1 MSGFKVVYRID
12 PTDDTPEITWEE
24 GCPLLLDALQIAR
37 NTDTGEAY
45 VQTRFLNISGEKIN
59 SFKVTIT
66 VVYGDGSEENL
77 CLNPLDADI
86 FSGMTYSA
94 RPVVLSAG
102 DAIAA
107 RVKVE
112 IVCRDSGQWV
122 SHLPL
127 SKVRKPCALSL
138 SSTAL
143 EERVDELRE
152 LGCKDSRKASLYS
165 IERNDGWTL
174 CPCGQVNVGTKY
186 CVSCGLDLSNY
197 SSALEDLKT
206 LSQKGADRKEREEA
220 ERQKRDEKQAETKKK
235 AIRFS
240 VPMLLI
246 VLILLM
252 VWYSAVFLPRDNAEK
267 GLSAF
272 EENNSLYEYGDWVDL
287 DEWEEKSTNYTEELK
302 NFTSFNYSRLSEE
315 SKLKVLKLLA
325 KEETIDAIYDEVVS
339 NWAIDPPE
347 LEVSL
352 ALDSVSIEDD
362 DENGGTFTVTVESRE
377 HAGWYSS
384 SSKRKQST
392 SFECE
397 YQATFEPDLEKGSVD
412 MHPLQRVSSELVY
425 F

>member
-45 VQTRFLNISGEKIN
+45 IQTRFLNISGEKIN

-66 VVYGDGSEENL
+66 VVYGDGSEESL

-86 FSGMTYSA
+86 FSGLTYSA
-94 RPVVLSAG
+94 KPVALSAG

-107 RVKVE
+107 KVKVE
-112 IVCRDSGQWV
+112 SVGQDSGQWV

-127 SKVRKPCALSL
+127 SKVRRPCALSL

-143 EERVDELRE
+143 EERVSELRE

-174 CPCGQVNVGTKY
+174 CPCGQVNVGTKR
-186 CVSCGLDLSNY
+186 CVSCGLDLSTY
-197 SSALEDLKT
+197 SSELEDLKT
-206 LSQKGADRKEREEA
+206 LSQKGAERKEREEA
-220 ERQKRDEKQAETKKK
+220 ERQQRDEKQAETKKK
-235 AIRFS
+235 AIRLF

-246 VLILLM
+246 GLFLLM
-252 VWYSAVFLPRDNAEK
+252 VWYSAVFLPQDNAEK
-267 GLSAF
+267 GLLAF
-272 EENNSLYEYGDWVDL
+272 EENNSLYEYDEWVDL
-287 DEWEEKSTNYTEELK
+287 DEWEEKSTNYTEELN

-339 NWAIDPPE
+339 NWTIDPPE

-352 ALDSVSIEDD
+352 AVDSVSIEDG
-362 DENGGTFTVTVESRE
+362 DEKGGTFTVTVESRE
-377 HAGWYSS
+377 NAGWYSS
-384 SSKRKQST
+384 STKHKLSS

-412 MHPLQRVSSELVY
+412 MHPLHRVSCELM
-425 F
+425 

>member
-138 SSTAL
+138 SSAAL
-143 EERVDELRE
+143 EERVRELRE

-174 CPCGQVNVGTKY
+174 CPCGQVNVGTKH
-186 CVSCGLDLSNY
+186 CVSCGLDLSTY

-235 AIRFS
+235 AIRFF

-246 VLILLM
+246 GLILLM

-272 EENNSLYEYGDWVDL
+272 EENNSLYEYDDWVDL
-287 DEWEEKSTNYTEELK
+287 DEWEEKSTNYTEELN

-362 DENGGTFTVTVESRE
+362 DVKGGAFTVTVESRE
-377 HAGWYSS
+377 NAGWYSS
-384 SSKRKQST
+384 SSKHKLSS

-412 MHPLQRVSSELVY
+412 MHPLQRVSCELM
-425 F
+425 

>member
-37 NTDTGEAY
+37 STDTGEAY

-186 CVSCGLDLSNY
+186 CVSCGLDLSTY

-220 ERQKRDEKQAETKKK
+220 ERQKRDEKQAETKTK
-235 AIRFS
+235 AIRFITP
-240 VPMLLI
+240 VLLI
-246 VLILLM
+246 GLILS
-252 VWYSAVFLPRDNAEK
+252 VAWYSTVFLPRDNAEK

-272 EENNSLYEYGDWVDL
+272 EEHNSLYEYDEWVDL
-287 DEWEEKSTNYTEELK
+287 DEWEDKSSDYTKRLN
-302 NFTSFNYSRLSEE
+302 NFMSLNYSKLSEN

-339 NWAIDPPE
+339 DWAIDPSE

-352 ALDSVSIEDD
+352 SLDSVSIEDD
-362 DENGGTFTVTVESRE
+362 DE
-377 HAGWYSS
+377 
-384 SSKRKQST
+384 KRRI
-392 SFECE
+392 FYRHC
-397 YQATFEPDLEKGSVD
+397 
-412 MHPLQRVSSELVY
+412 
-425 F
+425 

>member
-45 VQTRFLNISGEKIN
+45 IQTRFLNISGEKIN

-66 VVYGDGSEENL
+66 VVYGDGSEESL

-86 FSGMTYSA
+86 FSGLTYSA
-94 RPVVLSAG
+94 KPVALSAG

-107 RVKVE
+107 KVKVE
-112 IVCRDSGQWV
+112 SVGQDSGQWV

-127 SKVRKPCALSL
+127 SKVRRPCALSL

-143 EERVDELRE
+143 EERVSELRE

-174 CPCGQVNVGTKY
+174 CPCGQVNVGTKR
-186 CVSCGLDLSNY
+186 CVSCGLDLSTY
-197 SSALEDLKT
+197 SSELEDLKT
-206 LSQKGADRKEREEA
+206 LSQKGAERKEREEA
-220 ERQKRDEKQAETKKK
+220 ERQQRDEKQAETKKK
-235 AIRFS
+235 AIRLF

-246 VLILLM
+246 GLILLM
-252 VWYSAVFLPRDNAEK
+252 VWYSAAFLPQDNAEK
-267 GLSAF
+267 GLLAF
-272 EENNSLYEYGDWVDL
+272 EENNSLYEYDEWVDL
-287 DEWEEKSTNYTEELK
+287 DEWEEKSTNYTEELN

-339 NWAIDPPE
+339 NWTIDPPE

-352 ALDSVSIEDD
+352 AVDSVSIEDG
-362 DENGGTFTVTVESRE
+362 DEKGGTFTVTVESRE
-377 HAGWYSS
+377 NAGWYSS
-384 SSKRKQST
+384 STKHKLSS

-412 MHPLQRVSSELVY
+412 MHPLHRVSCELM
-425 F
+425 

>member
-66 VVYGDGSEENL
+66 VVYGDESEENL

-94 RPVVLSAG
+94 KPVVLSAG

-112 IVCRDSGQWV
+112 IVCQDSGQWV

-143 EERVDELRE
+143 EERACELRE

-174 CPCGQVNVGTKY
+174 CPCGQVNVETKR
-186 CVSCGLDLSNY
+186 CVSCGLDLSTY
-197 SSALEDLKT
+197 SSELEDLKA
-206 LSQKGADRKEREEA
+206 LSQKGAERKEREEA
-220 ERQKRDEKQAETKKK
+220 ERRQRDEKLAETKKK
-235 AIRFS
+235 AIRFF

-246 VLILLM
+246 GLIFLM

-272 EENNSLYEYGDWVDL
+272 EDNNSLYEYDEWVDL
-287 DEWEEKSTNYTEELK
+287 DEWEEKSTNYTEELN
-302 NFTSFNYSRLSEE
+302 NFTSFNYSRLSEQ
-315 SKLKVLKLLA
+315 SKLNVLKLLA

-339 NWAIDPPE
+339 NWAIDPSE

-352 ALDSVSIEDD
+352 ALDSVSIEDE
-362 DENGGTFTVTVESRE
+362 DEKGGTFTVTVESRE
-377 HAGWYSS
+377 NAGWYSS
-384 SSKRKQST
+384 SSKHRVST
-392 SFECE
+392 TFECE

>member
-143 EERVDELRE
+143 EERVRELRE

-174 CPCGQVNVGTKY
+174 CPCGQVNVGTKH
-186 CVSCGLDLSNY
+186 CVSCGLDLSTY

-235 AIRFS
+235 AIRFF

-246 VLILLM
+246 GLILLM

-272 EENNSLYEYGDWVDL
+272 EENNSLYEYDDWVDL
-287 DEWEEKSTNYTEELK
+287 DEWEEKSTNYTEELN

-362 DENGGTFTVTVESRE
+362 DVKGGAFTLTVESRE
-377 HAGWYSS
+377 NAGWYSS
-384 SSKRKQST
+384 SSKHKLSS

-412 MHPLQRVSSELVY
+412 MHPLQRVSCKLM
-425 F
+425 

>member
-107 RVKVE
+107 RVKAE

-143 EERVDELRE
+143 EERVRELRE

-174 CPCGQVNVGTKY
+174 CPCGQVNVGTKH
-186 CVSCGLDLSNY
+186 CVSCGLDLSTY

-235 AIRFS
+235 AIRFF
-240 VPMLLI
+240 VPMMFI
-246 VLILLM
+246 GLILLM

-267 GLSAF
+267 RLSAF
-272 EENNSLYEYGDWVDL
+272 EENNSLYEYDDWVDL
-287 DEWEEKSTNYTEELK
+287 DEWEEKSTNYTEELN

-362 DENGGTFTVTVESRE
+362 DVKGGAFTVTVESRE
-377 HAGWYSS
+377 NAGWYSS
-384 SSKRKQST
+384 SSKHKLSS

-412 MHPLQRVSSELVY
+412 MHPLQRVSCELM
-425 F
+425 

>member
-186 CVSCGLDLSNY
+186 CVSCGLDLSTY

-325 KEETIDAIYDEVVS
+325 KEETIDVIYDEVVS

>member
-66 VVYGDGSEENL
+66 VVYGDGSEESL

-86 FSGMTYSA
+86 ISGMTYSA
-94 RPVVLSAG
+94 RPVALSAG
-102 DAIAA
+102 DVIAA
-107 RVKVE
+107 RAKVE

-143 EERVDELRE
+143 EERVCELRE
-152 LGCKDSRKASLYS
+152 LGCKDSREASLYS
-165 IERNDGWTL
+165 IEINEGWTL
-174 CPCGQVNVGTKY
+174 CPCGQVNVETKR
-186 CVSCGLDLSNY
+186 CVSCGLDLSAY
-197 SSALEDLKT
+197 SSELEDLKT
-206 LSQKGADRKEREEA
+206 LSQKGADRKEREEV

-235 AIRFS
+235 AIRFF
-240 VPMLLI
+240 VPLLLI
-246 VLILLM
+246 GLILLM
-252 VWYSAVFLPRDNAEK
+252 VWYSAVFLPRDNAERE
-267 GLSAF
+267 LSAF
-272 EENNSLYEYGDWVDL
+272 EENNSLYEYDDWVDL
-287 DEWEEKSTNYTEELK
+287 DEWEEKSTNYTEELN
-302 NFTSFNYSRLSEE
+302 NFASLNYSKLSEE
-315 SKLKVLKLLA
+315 SKLKALKLLA
-325 KEETIDAIYDEVVS
+325 KKDTIDAIYDRVVS
-339 NWAIDPPE
+339 NWKIDPPE

-384 SSKRKQST
+384 STKHKLSS

-397 YQATFEPDLEKGSVD
+397 YQATFEPDLEEGSVD
-412 MHPLQRVSSELVY
+412 MHPLQRVSCELMY
-425 F
+425 

>member
-37 NTDTGEAY
+37 NTDTGKAY
-45 VQTRFLNISGEKIN
+45 IQTRFLNISSEKIN

-143 EERVDELRE
+143 EERVRELRE

-174 CPCGQVNVGTKY
+174 CPCGQVNVGTKH
-186 CVSCGLDLSNY
+186 CVSCGLDLSTY

-235 AIRFS
+235 AIRFF

-246 VLILLM
+246 GLILLM

-267 GLSAF
+267 GLLAF
-272 EENNSLYEYGDWVDL
+272 EENNSLYEYDDWVDL
-287 DEWEEKSTNYTEELK
+287 DEWEEKSTNYTEELN

-325 KEETIDAIYDEVVS
+325 KEETIDAIYDKVAS
-339 NWAIDPPE
+339 NWAIDPSK

-362 DENGGTFTVTVESRE
+362 EEKGEAFTVTVESRE
-377 HAGWYSS
+377 NAGWYSS
-384 SSKRKQST
+384 SSKHRLST

-397 YQATFEPDLEKGSVD
+397 YQATFKPDLEKGSVD
-412 MHPLQRVSSELVY
+412 MHPLQRVSCELM
-425 F
+425 

>member
-45 VQTRFLNISGEKIN
+45 IQTRFLNISGEKIN

-66 VVYGDGSEENL
+66 VAYGDGSEESL
-77 CLNPLDADI
+77 CLNPLDADV

-94 RPVVLSAG
+94 KPVALSAG

-107 RVKVE
+107 KVKVE
-112 IVCRDSGQWV
+112 SVERDSGQWV

-143 EERVDELRE
+143 EERVSELRE
-152 LGCKDSRKASLYS
+152 LGCKDSRRASLYS

-174 CPCGQVNVGTKY
+174 CPCGQINVETKR
-186 CVSCGLDLSNY
+186 CVLCGLDLSAY
-197 SSALEDLKT
+197 ISELEDLKT

-220 ERQKRDEKQAETKKK
+220 ERRKREEKQAETKKK
-235 AIRFS
+235 AIRLF
-240 VPMLLI
+240 VPALLI
-246 VLILLM
+246 GIILSM

-267 GLSAF
+267 GLSTF
-272 EENNSLYEYGDWVDL
+272 EENNSLYEYDEWVDL
-287 DEWEEKSTNYTEELK
+287 DEWEEKSTNYTERL
-302 NFTSFNYSRLSEE
+302 NSFTSLNYSKLSED

-325 KEETIDAIYDEVVS
+325 KEETIDAIYDKVAS
-339 NWAIDPPE
+339 NWAIDPSK

-362 DENGGTFTVTVESRE
+362 EEKGEAFTVTVESRE
-377 HAGWYSS
+377 NAGWYSS

-397 YQATFEPDLEKGSVD
+397 YQATFEPDLEEGSVD
-412 MHPLQRVSSELVY
+412 MHSLQRVSCELIMY
-425 F
+425 

>member
-66 VVYGDGSEENL
+66 VVYADGSEESL

-94 RPVVLSAG
+94 RPVALSAG

-143 EERVDELRE
+143 EERVCELRE

-174 CPCGQVNVGTKY
+174 CPCGQVNVETKR
-186 CVSCGLDLSNY
+186 CVSCGLDLSAY
-197 SSALEDLKT
+197 SSELEDLKT
-206 LSQKGADRKEREEA
+206 LSQKGADRKEREEV
-220 ERQKRDEKQAETKKK
+220 ERKKRDEKQAETKKK
-235 AIRFS
+235 AIRFF
-240 VPMLLI
+240 VPLLLI
-246 VLILLM
+246 GLILLM

-267 GLSAF
+267 ELAAF
-272 EENNSLYEYGDWVDL
+272 EENNSLYEYDDWVDL
-287 DEWEEKSTNYTEELK
+287 DEWEEKSTNYTEELN
-302 NFTSFNYSRLSEE
+302 NFASLNYSRLSEE
-315 SKLKVLKLLA
+315 SKLKALKLLA
-325 KEETIDAIYDEVVS
+325 KKDTIDAIYDRVVS
-339 NWAIDPPE
+339 DWKIDPPE

-384 SSKRKQST
+384 STKHKLSS

-397 YQATFEPDLEKGSVD
+397 YQATFEPDLEEGSVD
-412 MHPLQRVSSELVY
+412 MDPLQRVSCELMY
-425 F
+425 

>member
-107 RVKVE
+107 KVKVE
-112 IVCRDSGQWV
+112 TVGQDSGQWV

-127 SKVRKPCALSL
+127 SKVRRPCALSL

-143 EERVDELRE
+143 EERVSELRE

-174 CPCGQVNVGTKY
+174 CPCGQVNVGTKR
-186 CVSCGLDLSNY
+186 CVSCGLDLSTY
-197 SSALEDLKT
+197 SSELEDLKT
-206 LSQKGADRKEREEA
+206 LSQKGAERKEREEA
-220 ERQKRDEKQAETKKK
+220 ERQQRDEKQAETKKK
-235 AIRFS
+235 AIRLF

-246 VLILLM
+246 GLILLM

-267 GLSAF
+267 GLLAF
-272 EENNSLYEYGDWVDL
+272 EENNSLYEYDEWVDL
-287 DEWEEKSTNYTEELK
+287 DEWEEKSTNYTEELN

-315 SKLKVLKLLA
+315 SKLKLLKLLA

-339 NWAIDPPE
+339 NWTIDPPE

-352 ALDSVSIEDD
+352 AVDSVSIEDG
-362 DENGGTFTVTVESRE
+362 DEKGGTFTVTVESRE
-377 HAGWYSS
+377 NAGWYSS
-384 SSKRKQST
+384 STKHKLSS

-412 MHPLQRVSSELVY
+412 MHPLHRVSCELM
-425 F
+425 

>member
-66 VVYGDGSEENL
+66 VVYGDESEENL

-94 RPVVLSAG
+94 KPVVLSAG

-112 IVCRDSGQWV
+112 IVCQDSGQWV

-143 EERVDELRE
+143 EERVCELRE

-174 CPCGQVNVGTKY
+174 CPCGQVNVETKR
-186 CVSCGLDLSNY
+186 CVSCGLDLSTY
-197 SSALEDLKT
+197 SSELEDLKA
-206 LSQKGADRKEREEA
+206 LSQKGAERKEREEA
-220 ERQKRDEKQAETKKK
+220 ERRQRDEKLAETKKK
-235 AIRFS
+235 AIRFF

-246 VLILLM
+246 GLIFLM

-272 EENNSLYEYGDWVDL
+272 EDNNSLYEYDEWVDL
-287 DEWEEKSTNYTEELK
+287 DEWEEKSTNYTEELN
-302 NFTSFNYSRLSEE
+302 NFTSFNYSRLSEQ
-315 SKLKVLKLLA
+315 SKLNVLKLLA

-339 NWAIDPPE
+339 NWAIDPSE

-352 ALDSVSIEDD
+352 ALDSVSIEDE
-362 DENGGTFTVTVESRE
+362 DEKGGTFTVTVESRE
-377 HAGWYSS
+377 NAGWYSS
-384 SSKRKQST
+384 SSKRKQSV

-397 YQATFEPDLEKGSVD
+397 YQATFESDLEEGSVD
-412 MHPLQRVSSELVY
+412 MHPLQRVSCELM
-425 F
+425 

>member
-12 PTDDTPEITWEE
+12 PTDGTPEITWEE

-143 EERVDELRE
+143 EERVRELRE

-174 CPCGQVNVGTKY
+174 CPCGQVNVGTKH
-186 CVSCGLDLSNY
+186 CVSCGLDLSTY

-235 AIRFS
+235 AIRLF

-246 VLILLM
+246 GLILLM

-272 EENNSLYEYGDWVDL
+272 EENNSLYEYDDWVDL
-287 DEWEEKSTNYTEELK
+287 DEWEEKSTNYTEELN

-362 DENGGTFTVTVESRE
+362 DVKGGAFTVTVESRE
-377 HAGWYSS
+377 NAGWYSS
-384 SSKRKQST
+384 SSKHKLSS

-412 MHPLQRVSSELVY
+412 MHPLQRVSCELM
-425 F
+425 

>member
-107 RVKVE
+107 SVKVE

-143 EERVDELRE
+143 EERVRELRE

-174 CPCGQVNVGTKY
+174 CPCGQVNVGTKH
-186 CVSCGLDLSNY
+186 CVSCGLDLSTY

-235 AIRFS
+235 AIRFF

-246 VLILLM
+246 GLILLM

-267 GLSAF
+267 RLSAF
-272 EENNSLYEYGDWVDL
+272 EENNSLYEYDDWVDL
-287 DEWEEKSTNYTEELK
+287 DEWEEKSTNYTEELN

-362 DENGGTFTVTVESRE
+362 DVKGGAFTVTVESRE
-377 HAGWYSS
+377 NAGWYSS
-384 SSKRKQST
+384 SSKHKLSS

-412 MHPLQRVSSELVY
+412 MHPLQRVSCELM
-425 F
+425 

>member
-66 VVYGDGSEENL
+66 VIYGDGSEENL

-143 EERVDELRE
+143 EERVRELRE

-174 CPCGQVNVGTKY
+174 CPCGQVNVGTKH
-186 CVSCGLDLSNY
+186 CVSCGLDLSTY

-235 AIRFS
+235 AIRFF

-246 VLILLM
+246 GLILLM

-272 EENNSLYEYGDWVDL
+272 EENNSLYEYDDWVDL
-287 DEWEEKSTNYTEELK
+287 DEWEEKSTNYTEELN

-362 DENGGTFTVTVESRE
+362 DVKGGAFTVTVESRE
-377 HAGWYSS
+377 NAGWYSS
-384 SSKRKQST
+384 SSKHKLSS

-412 MHPLQRVSSELVY
+412 MHPLQRVSCELM
-425 F
+425 

>member
-37 NTDTGEAY
+37 NTDTGDAY

-143 EERVDELRE
+143 EERVRELRE

-174 CPCGQVNVGTKY
+174 CPCGQVNVGTKH
-186 CVSCGLDLSNY
+186 CVSCGLDLSTY

-235 AIRFS
+235 AIRFF

-246 VLILLM
+246 GLILLM

-267 GLSAF
+267 GLLAF
-272 EENNSLYEYGDWVDL
+272 EENNSLYEYDDWVDL
-287 DEWEEKSTNYTEELK
+287 DEWEEKSTNYTEELN

-325 KEETIDAIYDEVVS
+325 EEETIDAIYDRVVS
-339 NWAIDPPE
+339 NWKIDPPE

-384 SSKRKQST
+384 SVKHKLSS

-397 YQATFEPDLEKGSVD
+397 YQATFEPDLEEGSVD
-412 MHPLQRVSSELVY
+412 MHSLQRVSCELMY
-425 F
+425 

>member
-186 CVSCGLDLSNY
+186 CVSCGLDLSTY

-302 NFTSFNYSRLSEE
+302 NFASFNYSRLSEE

-325 KEETIDAIYDEVVS
+325 KEETIDAICDEVVS

-347 LEVSL
+347 LEASL

>member
-94 RPVVLSAG
+94 RPAVLSAG

-107 RVKVE
+107 KVKVE
-112 IVCRDSGQWV
+112 SVGQDSGQWV

-127 SKVRKPCALSL
+127 SKVRRPCALSL

-143 EERVDELRE
+143 EERLSELRE

-174 CPCGQVNVGTKY
+174 CPCGQVNVGTNR
-186 CVSCGLDLSNY
+186 CVSCGLDLSTY
-197 SSALEDLKT
+197 SSELEDLKT
-206 LSQKGADRKEREEA
+206 LSQKGAERKEREEA
-220 ERQKRDEKQAETKKK
+220 ERQQRDEKQAETKKK
-235 AIRFS
+235 AIRLF

-246 VLILLM
+246 GLVLLM

-267 GLSAF
+267 GLLAF
-272 EENNSLYEYGDWVDL
+272 EENNSLYEYDEWVDL
-287 DEWEEKSTNYTEELK
+287 DEWEEKSTKYTEELN

-339 NWAIDPPE
+339 SWAIDPPE

-352 ALDSVSIEDD
+352 ALDGVSIEDD
-362 DENGGTFTVTVESRE
+362 DEKDGTFTVTVESRE

-384 SSKRKQST
+384 SSKRMQSV

-397 YQATFEPDLEKGSVD
+397 YQTTFEPDFEKGSVD
-412 MHPLQRVSSELVY
+412 MHPLQRTSCELM
-425 F
+425 

>member
-45 VQTRFLNISGEKIN
+45 IQTRFLNISSEKIN

-107 RVKVE
+107 KVKVE

-143 EERVDELRE
+143 EERVRELRE

-174 CPCGQVNVGTKY
+174 CPCGQVNVGTEH
-186 CVSCGLDLSNY
+186 CVSCGLDLSTY

-235 AIRFS
+235 AIRFF

-246 VLILLM
+246 GLILLM

-272 EENNSLYEYGDWVDL
+272 EENNSLYEYDDWVDL
-287 DEWEEKSTNYTEELK
+287 DEWEEKSTNYTEELN

-339 NWAIDPPE
+339 SWAIDPPE

-362 DENGGTFTVTVESRE
+362 DENGGTFTVAVESRE

-397 YQATFEPDLEKGSVD
+397 YQATFEPDLEEGSVD
-412 MHPLQRVSSELVY
+412 MHSLQRVSCELMMY
-425 F
+425 

>member
-102 DAIAA
+102 DTIAA

-122 SHLPL
+122 SHLSL

-143 EERVDELRE
+143 DERVRELRE

-174 CPCGQVNVGTKY
+174 CPCGQVNVGTKH
-186 CVSCGLDLSNY
+186 CVSCGLDLSTY

-235 AIRFS
+235 AIRFF

-246 VLILLM
+246 GLILLM

-272 EENNSLYEYGDWVDL
+272 EENNSLYEYDDWVDL
-287 DEWEEKSTNYTEELK
+287 DEWEEKSTNYTEELN

-339 NWAIDPPE
+339 NWAINPPE

-362 DENGGTFTVTVESRE
+362 DVKGGAFTVTVESRE
-377 HAGWYSS
+377 NAGWYSS
-384 SSKRKQST
+384 SSKHKLSY

-412 MHPLQRVSSELVY
+412 MHPLQRVSCELM
-425 F
+425 

>member
-143 EERVDELRE
+143 EERVRELRE

-174 CPCGQVNVGTKY
+174 CPCGQVNVGTKH
-186 CVSCGLDLSNY
+186 CVSCGLDLSTY

-235 AIRFS
+235 AIRFF

-246 VLILLM
+246 GLILLM

-272 EENNSLYEYGDWVDL
+272 EENNSLYEYDDWVDL
-287 DEWEEKSTNYTEELK
+287 DEWEEKSTNYTEELN

-362 DENGGTFTVTVESRE
+362 DVKGGAFTVTVESRE
-377 HAGWYSS
+377 NAGWYSS
-384 SSKRKQST
+384 SSKHKLSS

-412 MHPLQRVSSELVY
+412 MHPLQRVSCELM
-425 F
+425 

>member
-186 CVSCGLDLSNY
+186 CVSCGLDLSTY

-235 AIRFS
+235 AIRFF

-412 MHPLQRVSSELVY
+412 MHPLQRVSSELLY

>member
-186 CVSCGLDLSNY
+186 CVSCGLDLSTY

>member
-1 MSGFKVVYRID
+1 M
-12 PTDDTPEITWEE
+12 PT
-24 GCPLLLDALQIAR
+24 
-37 NTDTGEAY
+37 Y
-45 VQTRFLNISGEKIN
+45 
-59 SFKVTIT
+59 
-66 VVYGDGSEENL
+66 
-77 CLNPLDADI
+77 

-186 CVSCGLDLSNY
+186 CVSCGLDLSTY

-220 ERQKRDEKQAETKKK
+220 ERQKRDEKQAEIKTK
-235 AIRFS
+235 AIRFITP
-240 VPMLLI
+240 VLLI
-246 VLILLM
+246 GLILS
-252 VWYSAVFLPRDNAEK
+252 VAWYSTVFLPRDNAEK

-272 EENNSLYEYGDWVDL
+272 EEHNSLYEYDEWVDL
-287 DEWEEKSTNYTEELK
+287 DEWEDKSSDYTKRLN
-302 NFTSFNYSRLSEE
+302 NFMSLNYSKLSEN

-339 NWAIDPPE
+339 DWAIDPSE

-352 ALDSVSIEDD
+352 SLDSVSIEDD
-362 DENGGTFTVTVESRE
+362 DEKGGSFTVTVESSE
-377 HAGWYSS
+377 NAGWYSS
-384 SSKRKQST
+384 SSKHRLST
-392 SFECE
+392 TFECE

-412 MHPLQRVSSELVY
+412 MYPLQRVSSELVY

>member
-143 EERVDELRE
+143 EERVRELRE

-174 CPCGQVNVGTKY
+174 CPCGQVNVGTKH
-186 CVSCGLDLSNY
+186 CVSCGLDLSTY

-206 LSQKGADRKEREEA
+206 LSQKGTDRKEREEA
-220 ERQKRDEKQAETKKK
+220 ERQKRDEKQAEIKKK
-235 AIRFS
+235 AIRFF

-246 VLILLM
+246 GLILLM

-272 EENNSLYEYGDWVDL
+272 EENNSLYEYDDWVDL
-287 DEWEEKSTNYTEELK
+287 DEWEEKSTNYTEELN

-315 SKLKVLKLLA
+315 SKIKVLKLLA

-362 DENGGTFTVTVESRE
+362 DVKGGAFTVTVESRE
-377 HAGWYSS
+377 NAGWYSS
-384 SSKRKQST
+384 SSKHKLSS

-412 MHPLQRVSSELVY
+412 MHPLQRVSCELM
-425 F
+425 

>member
-1 MSGFKVVYRID
+1 M
-12 PTDDTPEITWEE
+12 T
-24 GCPLLLDALQIAR
+24 
-37 NTDTGEAY
+37 
-45 VQTRFLNISGEKIN
+45 
-59 SFKVTIT
+59 
-66 VVYGDGSEENL
+66 
-77 CLNPLDADI
+77 
-86 FSGMTYSA
+86 FSA
-94 RPVVLSAG
+94 KPAVLSAG

-107 RVKVE
+107 KVKVE
-112 IVCRDSGQWV
+112 SVGQDSGQWV

-127 SKVRKPCALSL
+127 SKVRRPCALSL

-143 EERVDELRE
+143 EERLSELRE

-174 CPCGQVNVGTKY
+174 CPCGQVNVGTNR
-186 CVSCGLDLSNY
+186 CVSCGLDLLTY
-197 SSALEDLKT
+197 SSELEDLKT
-206 LSQKGADRKEREEA
+206 LSQKGAERKEREEA
-220 ERQKRDEKQAETKKK
+220 ERQQRDEKQAETKKK
-235 AIRFS
+235 AIRLF

-246 VLILLM
+246 GLVLLM

-267 GLSAF
+267 GLLAF
-272 EENNSLYEYGDWVDL
+272 EENNSLYEYDEWVDL
-287 DEWEEKSTNYTEELK
+287 DEWEEKSTKYTEELN

-339 NWAIDPPE
+339 SWAIDPPE

-362 DENGGTFTVTVESRE
+362 DEKDGTFTVTVESRE

-384 SSKRKQST
+384 SSKRMQSV

-397 YQATFEPDLEKGSVD
+397 YQATFEPDFEKGSVD
-412 MHPLQRVSSELVY
+412 MHPLQRTSCELM
-425 F
+425 

>member
-1 MSGFKVVYRID
+1 MYRID

-45 VQTRFLNISGEKIN
+45 IQTRFLNISGEKIN

-66 VVYGDGSEENL
+66 VVYGDDSEENL

-86 FSGMTYSA
+86 FSGMTFSA
-94 RPVVLSAG
+94 KPAVLSAG

-107 RVKVE
+107 KVKVE
-112 IVCRDSGQWV
+112 SVGQDSGQWV

-127 SKVRKPCALSL
+127 SKVRRPCALSL
-138 SSTAL
+138 SSAAL
-143 EERVDELRE
+143 EERLSELRE

-174 CPCGQVNVGTKY
+174 CPCGQVNVGTNR
-186 CVSCGLDLSNY
+186 CVSCGLDLSTY
-197 SSALEDLKT
+197 SSELEDLKT
-206 LSQKGADRKEREEA
+206 LSQKGAERKEREEA
-220 ERQKRDEKQAETKKK
+220 ERQQRDEKQAETKKK
-235 AIRFS
+235 AIRLF

-246 VLILLM
+246 GLVLLM

-267 GLSAF
+267 GLLAF
-272 EENNSLYEYGDWVDL
+272 EENNSLYEYDEWVDL
-287 DEWEEKSTNYTEELK
+287 DEWEEKSTKYTEELN

-339 NWAIDPPE
+339 SWAIDPPE

-362 DENGGTFTVTVESRE
+362 DEKDGTFTVTVESRE

-384 SSKRKQST
+384 SSKRMQSV

-397 YQATFEPDLEKGSVD
+397 YQATFEPDFEKGSVD
-412 MHPLQRVSSELVY
+412 MHPLQRTSCELM
-425 F
+425 